1 MSDINKKA
9 ITDLADLLKKL
20 DLGEIEYKA
29 DDFQVKIV
37 AKGMNM
43 PTPAPVVP
51 VQTAPACE
59 PCQPAKKEMPKKTVN
74 SPMVGVVYLA
84 PDPDEAPFVFLGAT
98 VRKGQT
104 LCLIEAMK
112 TFNPIKATAD
122 GKIAEILVESGTP
135 VEFNQPLFVLE

>member
-43 PTPAPVVP
+43 PSPAPIIP
-51 VQTAPACE
+51 VQTTPTE
-59 PCQPAKKEMPKKTVN
+59 PVQATKKELPKKSVN

-84 PDPDEAPFVFLGAT
+84 PDPEEPTFVSLGST

-122 GKIAEILVESGTP
+122 GKIKEILVESGTP